1 LSDFISFLV
10 QNYLDIGAFSGL
22 YYKYENGFHFHI
34 GGNSLENIRD
44 YKTKQRET
52 ILEILKA
59 QSDRHMTVKDIM
71 EELRSKSVNV
81 GQTTVYRYLDKLV
94 SSGELRKYQ
103 AHDGLS
109 TCYQYIG
116 AGDCHNHYHFM
127 CVNCGELT
135 HLECKHIDS
144 LANHV
149 FDEHEFTVDCFKT
162 VFYGV
167 CKNCNGEMK

>member
-1 LSDFISFLV
+1 VPILV
-10 QNYLDIGAFSGL
+10 QNYLDIRLFQGV
-22 YYKYENGFHFHI
+22 YYKYENENHFHI
-34 GGNSLENIRD
+34 GGSEVENTRD
-44 YKTKQRET
+44 YKTKQRE
-52 ILEILKA
+52 ILLEILKS
-59 QSDRHMTVKDIM
+59 QSDRHLTVKDIM
-71 EELRSKSVNV
+71 KELRSKEVNV

-109 TCYQYIG
+109 TCYQY
-116 AGDCHNHYHFM
+116 AGDGNCHNHYHFM

-162 VFYGV
+162 VFYGI
-167 CKNCNGEMK
+167 CKNCNGVKK